1 MYIPKLNYPYIYSIH
16 HHLFIVSRA
25 SRSVEARLIQVES
38 ELIRADRGKKD
49 AVDERDF
56 LKARAE
62 KAEKVAR
69 ELQDENDDCRDE
81 NRVLKKDVLELQ
93 ELEKV
98 RSDRT
103 ARVEV
108 EFQETRSSL
117 LEATC
122 ACAEAEST
130 VTALRSVI
138 EELRAGHETQ
148 HEQIE
153 SIRDKQSHERA
164 KQNEALTLAERQA
177 QQYKMLA
184 EEKDEEIRKLKM
196 DKTAAEKQV
205 DTMKLRLSRNESNKQ
220 QQLAS
225 RSEKVDS
232 ASGAASLSAVTPHH
246 TSNNLGF
253 INSFGAKD
261 DAASVVSEDT
271 KMRKFVS
278 ELPKRETS
286 STSSKASSST
296 TTANTTSIASKKL
309 TYSNQKENQGK
320 QKKQSAAPQRKAASR
335 TVCCL
340 CQREGGMILKC
351 QCDDLSCNARAH
363 PMCIGK
369 FRGNNNSS
377 KTVLCKEAAKA

>member
-1 MYIPKLNYPYIYSIH
+1 
-16 HHLFIVSRA
+16 
-25 SRSVEARLIQVES
+25 VEARLIQVES
-38 ELIRADRGKKD
+38 ELIRADRAKKD

-81 NRVLKKDVLELQ
+81 NRLLKKDVLELQ
-93 ELEKV
+93 EMEKV

-164 KQNEALTLAERQA
+164 KQNEALALAERQA

-184 EEKDEEIRKLKM
+184 EEKDEDIRKLKM

-205 DTMKLRLSRNESNKQ
+205 DNMKGRLSRNESNKQ

-261 DAASVVSEDT
+261 DAASVVSEET

-286 STSSKASSST
+286 STSSKPSSST
-296 TTANTTSIASKKL
+296 TAANTASTASKKL
-309 TYSNQKENQGK
+309 TFSNQKENQGK

-335 TVCCL
+335 AVCCL

-351 QCDDLSCNARAH
+351 QCDDLGCNARAH

-369 FRGNNNSS
+369 FRGNNNSG

>member
-1 MYIPKLNYPYIYSIH
+1 MYIPKLNYPYIYSLH

-232 ASGAASLSAVTPHH
+232 APGAASLSAVTPHH

-351 QCDDLSCNARAH
+351 QCDYLSCNARAH

-369 FRGNNNSS
+369 FRGNNNNG
-377 KTVLCKEAAKA
+377 KTVLCKEAKA

>member
-1 MYIPKLNYPYIYSIH
+1 M
-16 HHLFIVSRA
+16 
-25 SRSVEARLIQVES
+25 EARLIQVES
-38 ELIRADRGKKD
+38 ELIRADRAKKD

-56 LKARAE
+56 LKARAK

-108 EFQETRSSL
+108 EFQETRSIL

-138 EELRAGHETQ
+138 EELRSGHETQ

-184 EEKDEEIRKLKM
+184 EEKDEEIRMLKM
-196 DKTAAEKQV
+196 DKTTAEKQV
-205 DTMKLRLSRNESNKQ
+205 DKMKSRLSRNESNKQ
-220 QQLAS
+220 QLAS
-225 RSEKVDS
+225 RSEKVDP
-232 ASGAASLSAVTPHH
+232 AGDASLSAVTPHH

-278 ELPKRETS
+278 KLPKRETS
-286 STSSKASSST
+286 STSSKSSNST
-296 TTANTTSIASKKL
+296 TAANTTSTASKKL
-309 TYSNQKENQGK
+309 TYSNQKDNQGK
-320 QKKQSAAPQRKAASR
+320 QKKQPQRKESSSSSSYTAPQRKAASR
-335 TVCCL
+335 TVIACAKRREVSFSSVRKVRVCICIVSL
-340 CQREGGMILKC
+340 CVFM
-351 QCDDLSCNARAH
+351 
-363 PMCIGK
+363 
-369 FRGNNNSS
+369 SS
-377 KTVLCKEAAKA
+377 I